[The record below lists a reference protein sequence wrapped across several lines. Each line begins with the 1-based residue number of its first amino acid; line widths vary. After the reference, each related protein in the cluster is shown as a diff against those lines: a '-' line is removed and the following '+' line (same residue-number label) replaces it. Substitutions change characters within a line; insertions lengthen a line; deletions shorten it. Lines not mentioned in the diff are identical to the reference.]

1 MKLTGRNRPTF
12 FLFLLAGLLVGVLAW
27 ELAERVLSQF
37 GIPLELG
44 IGPVGFDLEVLAV
57 SLTVNPGTFLGA
69 LLGLVLFRVL

>member
-12 FLFLLAGLLVGVLAW
+12 LLFLLAGLLVGGLAW

-37 GIPLELG
+37 GVPLRVG

-69 LLGLVLFRVL
+69 LVGLVMFRIL